1 MPAFDIV
8 NPGTG
13 EVVGCADVAS
23 SGLVTAVFN
32 EKVEGEKGFSG
43 SLQFRARTT
52 IRYEEGQTL
61 YPVEFEFVGTVYI
74 RMLPGLAPPPA
85 ELFRKD
91 GWLTLPIDH
100 QYFNPKR
107 ALSWRIITPKYGADL
122 HNVVIADESEDE
134 KWHFNCDHINANLLS
149 ERSTRISP
157 EGSIDRSTITMTC
170 ETERLEIRID
180 TIPAGST
187 VTFDPIIG
195 EIPNLVNGAYTNSAK
210 LTADEIEEWTSNSKS
225 VEIEGSGDGQGTQSP
240 TPSPT
245 ETEVPSPSP
254 SESESAS
261 ESPSAAPMPTQTDDT
276 DGPTQ
281 DPTESPAPDR
291 DSDNPGRTPTSDCR
305 APVATRP
312 RLPWEQ
318 APSCCWQAERC
329 SSPAGAGRPDAH
341 RLGPGPLDG

>member
-1 MPAFDIV
+1 MA
-8 NPGTG
+8 
-13 EVVGCADVAS
+13 
-23 SGLVTAVFN
+23 
-32 EKVEGEKGFSG
+32 
-43 SLQFRARTT
+43 LQLR
-52 IRYEEGQTL
+52 
-61 YPVEFEFVGTVYI
+61 
-74 RMLPGLAPPPA
+74 
-85 ELFRKD
+85 
-91 GWLTLPIDH
+91 
-100 QYFNPKR
+100 
-107 ALSWRIITPKYGADL
+107 L
-122 HNVVIADESEDE
+122 H
-134 KWHFNCDHINANLLS
+134 NANLLS

-291 DSDNPGRTPTSDCR
+291 DSDKPGPDSDK
-305 APVATRP
+305 
-312 RLPWEQ
+312 RLPRTG
-318 APSCCWQAERC
+318 AD
-329 SSPAGAGRPDAH
+329 SPPAAMGTGAVLLLAGGALLIASRRRKA
-341 RLGPGPLDG
+341 